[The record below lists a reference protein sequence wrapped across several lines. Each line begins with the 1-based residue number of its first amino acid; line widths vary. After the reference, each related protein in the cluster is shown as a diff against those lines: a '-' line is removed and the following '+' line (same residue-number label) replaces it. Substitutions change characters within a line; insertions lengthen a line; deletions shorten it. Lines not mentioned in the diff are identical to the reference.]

1 MQKKQSLSIH
11 PIAPVMTLEE
21 VQLAASSVQAGFPS
35 PAGDYMDAALNL
47 HQLVVK
53 NPPSTFFVRVEGDSM
68 LGARIEP
75 GDILV
80 VDRSLTPSSG
90 KIVIAILNG
99 EFTVKR
105 IRLDGGRVVLEA
117 ENPAFPEI
125 AVSEGSDFQVW
136 GVVTYVVHKA

>member
-1 MQKKQSLSIH
+1 MPKKKNLTVH
-11 PIAPVMTLEE
+11 PMASTANIEQVP
-21 VQLAASSVQAGFPS
+21 LAASSVQAGFPS
-35 PAGDYMDAALNL
+35 PAGDYMDSALDL

-53 NPPSTFFVRVEGDSM
+53 NPPATFFVRVEGESM

-105 IRLDGGRVVLEA
+105 IRLEGGKIFLEA
-117 ENPAFPEI
+117 ENPAFSEI
-125 AVSEGSDFQVW
+125 AISEGSDFQVW